1 MATFALPHSRSRVG
15 AALDRELAR
24 GLDPGAVPERETRAR
39 WITSP
44 ARCERLA
51 SAFERLIADAERP
64 SRSLSAGA
72 PIRRNAVIE
81 AREQI
86 FALAAGLR
94 AADRPPAAAVARA
107 RTLLT
112 DCASPIYGDTGESLQ
127 DVAQD
132 ICCALECRRTA
143 GESRAATP

>member
-1 MATFALPHSRSRVG
+1 MATFALPHSRSRIG

-24 GLDPGAVPERETRAR
+24 GLDPRAVPERETRAR

-51 SAFERLIADAERP
+51 SAFERLVADAERP
-64 SRSLSAGA
+64 LRSLSAVA

-81 AREQI
+81 ARERI
-86 FALAAGLR
+86 FALAAALR
-94 AADRPPAAAVARA
+94 SADRPPVSAVARA

-112 DCASPIYGDTGESLQ
+112 DCASPIYGDTGESLR
-127 DVAQD
+127 DIAQD
-132 ICCALECRRTA
+132 ICRALERRRTA
-143 GESRAATP
+143 GES